1 MRYVF
6 LSLAF
11 LVLLPSFLFADIPYR
26 IGEDVEVYARSKWSL
41 GRVVEINRNRG
52 IYCEYKTTYGTR
64 QGWFKSES
72 VRREY
77 EKDALSRGRMWKDA
91 EGKFSVIAAA
101 LRVSD
106 DSVVLRTEPT
116 RTRH

>member
-52 IYCEYKTTYGTR
+52 IYCEYKTTYGCLLYTSPSPR
-64 QGWFKSES
+64 DQRG
-72 VRREY
+72 
-77 EKDALSRGRMWKDA
+77 SRMPSSA
-91 EGKFSVIAAA
+91 
-101 LRVSD
+101 
-106 DSVVLRTEPT
+106 
-116 RTRH
+116 